1 MHIPKTVKV
10 AGHILDVS
18 LPPFIDGGDSEGEYE
33 SGLSTLFI
41 AERTMSGEKA
51 INQTAQV
58 KDACFIHEL
67 LHAIDDVYN
76 NAALPEEQIHRLS
89 EGLYQVIIDNPLIFT
104 KGG

>member
-1 MHIPKTVKV
+1 MQIPPTVKV
-10 AGHILDVS
+10 AGHVLNVSIL
-18 LPPFIDGGDSEGEYE
+18 PFIDGGDSEGEYE
-33 SGLSTLFI
+33 SGLSTIFI
-41 AERTMSGEKA
+41 AERTMSGDKV
-51 INQTAQV
+51 IQQTAQV

-67 LHAIDDVYN
+67 LHAIDDIYN